1 MWMDKKKQ
9 KSNQSWTRNQ
19 KERRQILSI
28 FIISKYIFLKIRIAN
43 KLSLPYF
50 NFIIESTFSELES
63 RFLIEMK

>member
-1 MWMDKKKQ
+1 MCGWTE

-63 RFLIEMK
+63 RFLI

>member
-1 MWMDKKKQ
+1 MWMDRKKQ

-28 FIISKYIFLKIRIAN
+28 FIISKYIFLKIRIVN

-63 RFLIEMK
+63 RFLI

>member
-1 MWMDKKKQ
+1 MWMDRKKQ